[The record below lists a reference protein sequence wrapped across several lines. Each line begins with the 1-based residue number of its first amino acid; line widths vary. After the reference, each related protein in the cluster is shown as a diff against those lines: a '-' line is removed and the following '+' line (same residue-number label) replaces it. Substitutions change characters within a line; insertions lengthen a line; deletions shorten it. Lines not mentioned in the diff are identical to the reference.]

1 MLTSKIEER
10 KIFILILVWSL
21 LFVTESY
28 PQETEL
34 DVQSYELTIEPDIQK
49 GSIEGT
55 VVIYFELPE
64 GATSVMFN
72 SGDLVV
78 DKVTGSS
85 VKSFNTKDS
94 ELIIQLF
101 PQQEKEHEIII
112 AYHGNPKR
120 GLLFDEDLNQAHTV
134 YFTDHWMV
142 CNNKPGDR
150 ATFSINLILPKG
162 MESVASGTLTG
173 IKERGEK
180 VIYKWSQVY
189 ETPSYTYGFVIGTFN
204 KVTELA
210 DDVALYYYSS
220 ELDGTR
226 LQKVF
231 EETPDILSFLEE
243 KSGIEY
249 IQNSYSQV
257 LIGNNYQEMSG
268 LSVLSASYP
277 GFVLRDS
284 SEIHLTTHELAH
296 QWWGNM
302 ITCEDFGHFWLNEA
316 FAVYMS
322 SAFNEYRFGKEKYDS
337 DISIYKSIY
346 DDLLKRGRDK
356 PLVFEEWVPS
366 RDNRNV
372 IYYKG
377 AYVLHLLRKELG
389 DDNFWKG
396 IKLYTQNNYGKS
408 VMTND
413 FKLAMEKASNM
424 DLNAFFEEWVY

>member
-1 MLTSKIEER
+1 MNQYK
-10 KIFILILVWSL
+10 KLILVLIWSL

-28 PQETEL
+28 SQETEP

-55 VVIYFELPE
+55 VVIHFEVPE
-64 GATSVMFN
+64 GATSVVFN

-78 DKVTGSS
+78 EEVKGSS
-85 VKSFNTKDS
+85 VKSSNTKDS

-162 MESVASGTLTG
+162 LESVASGTLTG
-173 IKERGEK
+173 IKKRGEK
-180 VIYKWSQVY
+180 VIYKWNQVY
-189 ETPSYTYGFVIGTFN
+189 ETPSYTYGFAIGTFN

-210 DDVALYYYSS
+210 DDVALHYYSS
-220 ELDGTR
+220 ELDEIK

-231 EETPDILSFLEE
+231 EETPDILDFLEE

-249 IQNSYSQV
+249 IQDSYSQV

-277 GFVLRDS
+277 GFVFKDS

-302 ITCEDFGHFWLNEA
+302 ITCETFGHFWLNEA
-316 FAVYMS
+316 LAVYMS
-322 SAFNEYRFGKEKYDS
+322 SAFNEHRFGKEKYDS

-346 DDLLKRGRDK
+346 DDLVKRGKDK
-356 PLVFEEWVPS
+356 PLVFGEWEPS

-377 AYVLHLLRKELG
+377 AYVLHLLRAELG

-408 VMTND
+408 VVTND
-413 FKLAMEKASNM
+413 FKLAMEQASNI
-424 DLNAFFEEWVY
+424 DLSGFFDEWVY